1 MKIGDKVIIERKRR
15 IGEKEYDE
23 SRIRRG
29 KIVDILPTFY
39 VVMLEKG

>member
-23 SRIRRG
+23 SRIRQ
-29 KIVDILPTFY
+29 
-39 VVMLEKG
+39 EK

>member
-23 SRIRRG
+23 SRISE
-29 KIVDILPTFY
+29 
-39 VVMLEKG
+39 EK